1 MLTLK
6 HLKKIYKTKS
16 LTQVALNDVNVNFR
30 KNEFVTILGQSGSGK
45 TTLLNVIGGLDNYDY
60 GELIIN
66 GKSTK
71 NFKDNDWDYYR
82 NSCVGFIFQNYNLIN
97 HISVYKNVELALTLS
112 NSKDKRKK
120 VMDALKKVGLEKH
133 VNKKPNELSGG
144 QMQRVAI
151 ARALVNDP
159 KIILADEPTGALDS
173 KNSIMIMELIKK
185 VAKDK
190 LVIMVTHN
198 KELAKKYASRI
209 IELKD
214 GVIINDSKPYNENE
228 IKDDYVKI
236 KKTKMT
242 LKAAV
247 NLSLNNLKTK
257 KGRTFLTSFA
267 SSIGLIGIA
276 LILSISN
283 GFNKQIKEYEKNTL
297 SSFPITISKLTSTMD
312 KKKLEDNKKAFT
324 GNYDYP
330 QKNVL
335 YPYSGEENNKV
346 HENVITDEYLNYIKN
361 MDSNLLSA
369 ISYYTITNFNLMTA
383 DNNENFKIIGGGSI
397 NFTSLP
403 QDLNGDSYL
412 KDNYDLLSG
421 SYPSSVY
428 DVVLMVDS
436 KNRIDKN
443 LLDALFVDSSKKE
456 INFNEIVGKE
466 LKVISNDNYYSK
478 INENV
483 FAKKEPS
490 KEMYDKGITL
500 KIVGIVRG
508 KKDNVLAS
516 IMDVISESMGSSM
529 VSKIGYSNE
538 LINIIVNENK
548 ESEIVKYQYNS
559 NGVVFMGGISF
570 DEAKITKDEALT
582 ILGANDVPASI
593 NIYPKDFKSKEQ
605 VISYLDGYNKDK
617 EDEAKILY
625 MDYAKQIG
633 DLSNGILD
641 GITIVLIAFS
651 SISLLVSSIMIGII
665 TYISVLERTK
675 EIGILRSLGA
685 RKKDITRVFNAE
697 TLIIGLISGV
707 VSIIITLLLLIPIN
721 KIIYNATELKN
732 VGVLNPV
739 HAVILVIISIM
750 LTLIGGLIP
759 SKGASKKDPV
769 EALRSE

>member
-236 KKTKMT
+236 KKTKMS

-283 GFNKQIKEYEKNTL
+283 GFNNQIKEYEKNTL

-312 KKKLEDNKKAFT
+312 KKELEDNKKAFT
-324 GNYDYP
+324 GDYDYP

-346 HENVITDEYLNYIKN
+346 HENAITDEYLNYIKSI
-361 MDSNLLSA
+361 DSNLLSA
-369 ISYYTITNFNLMTA
+369 ISYYTVTSFNLMTT
-383 DNNENFKIIGGGSI
+383 DNNENFKTVSGGSI
-397 NFTSLP
+397 NFTSLS
-403 QDLNGDSYL
+403 QDLDDDSYL

-559 NGVVFMGGISF
+559 SGVVFMGGISF

-605 VISYLDGYNKDK
+605 VISYLDEYNKDK

>member
-112 NSKDKRKK
+112 NSNDKRKK

-236 KKTKMT
+236 KKTKMS

-297 SSFPITISKLTSTMD
+297 SSFPITISNLTSTMD
-312 KKKLEDNKKAFT
+312 KKELEDNKKAFT

-346 HENVITDEYLNYIKN
+346 HENEITDEYLNYIKSI
-361 MDSNLLSA
+361 DSNLLSA
-369 ISYYTITNFNLMTA
+369 ISYYTVTSFNLMTT
-383 DNNENFKIIGGGSI
+383 DNNENFKTVSGGSI

-403 QDLNGDSYL
+403 QDLDDDSYL

-466 LKVISNDNYYSK
+466 IKVISNDNYYSK

-516 IMDVISESMGSSM
+516 IMDVISESMGSLM

-548 ESEIVKYQYNS
+548 ESKIVKHQYNS

-605 VISYLDGYNKDK
+605 VISYLDEYNKDK

-641 GITIVLIAFS
+641 GTTIVLIAFS

>member
-236 KKTKMT
+236 KKTKMS

-312 KKKLEDNKKAFT
+312 KKELEDNKKAFT
-324 GNYDYP
+324 GDYDYP

-346 HENVITDEYLNYIKN
+346 HENAITDEYLNYIKN

-369 ISYYTITNFNLMTA
+369 ISYYTVTSFNLMTT
-383 DNNENFKIIGGGSI
+383 DNNENFKTVSGGSI
-397 NFTSLP
+397 NFNSLP
-403 QDLNGDSYL
+403 QDLSGDSYL

-428 DVVLMVDS
+428 DVVLIVDS

-466 LKVISNDNYYSK
+466 IKVISNDNYYSK

-559 NGVVFMGGISF
+559 SGVVFMGGISF

-605 VISYLDGYNKDK
+605 VISYLDEYNKDK

>member
-112 NSKDKRKK
+112 NSNDKRKK

-236 KKTKMT
+236 KKTKMS

-283 GFNKQIKEYEKNTL
+283 GFNNQIKEYEKNTL

-312 KKKLEDNKKAFT
+312 KKELEDNKKAFT
-324 GNYDYP
+324 GDYDYP

-346 HENVITDEYLNYIKN
+346 HENAITDEYLNYIKN

-369 ISYYTITNFNLMTA
+369 ISYYTVTSFNLMTT
-383 DNNENFKIIGGGSI
+383 DNNENFKTVSGGSI
-397 NFTSLP
+397 NFNSLP

-559 NGVVFMGGISF
+559 SGVVFMGGISF

-605 VISYLDGYNKDK
+605 VISYLDEYNKDK

>member
-236 KKTKMT
+236 KKTKMS

-312 KKKLEDNKKAFT
+312 KKELEDNKKAFT
-324 GNYDYP
+324 GDYDYP

-346 HENVITDEYLNYIKN
+346 HENAITDEYLNYIKSI
-361 MDSNLLSA
+361 DSNLLSA
-369 ISYYTITNFNLMTA
+369 ISYYTVTSFNLMTT
-383 DNNENFKIIGGGSI
+383 DNNENFKTVSGGSI

-466 LKVISNDNYYSK
+466 IKVISNDNYYSK

-559 NGVVFMGGISF
+559 SGVVFMGGISF

-605 VISYLDGYNKDK
+605 VISYLDEYNKDK

-641 GITIVLIAFS
+641 GTTIVLIAFS

>member
-236 KKTKMT
+236 KKTKMS

-312 KKKLEDNKKAFT
+312 KKELEDNKKAFT
-324 GNYDYP
+324 GDYDYP

-346 HENVITDEYLNYIKN
+346 HENAITDEYLNYIKN

-369 ISYYTITNFNLMTA
+369 ISYYTVTSFNLMTT
-383 DNNENFKIIGGGSI
+383 DNNENFKTVSGGSI
-397 NFTSLP
+397 NFNSLP

-508 KKDNVLAS
+508 KKNNVLAS

-605 VISYLDGYNKDK
+605 VISYLDEYNKDK

>member
-97 HISVYKNVELALTLS
+97 HISVYKNVELALILS

-236 KKTKMT
+236 KKTKMS

-257 KGRTFLTSFA
+257 K
-267 SSIGLIGIA
+267 
-276 LILSISN
+276 
-283 GFNKQIKEYEKNTL
+283 
-297 SSFPITISKLTSTMD
+297 
-312 KKKLEDNKKAFT
+312 
-324 GNYDYP
+324 
-330 QKNVL
+330 
-335 YPYSGEENNKV
+335 
-346 HENVITDEYLNYIKN
+346 
-361 MDSNLLSA
+361 
-369 ISYYTITNFNLMTA
+369 
-383 DNNENFKIIGGGSI
+383 
-397 NFTSLP
+397 
-403 QDLNGDSYL
+403 
-412 KDNYDLLSG
+412 
-421 SYPSSVY
+421 
-428 DVVLMVDS
+428 
-436 KNRIDKN
+436 
-443 LLDALFVDSSKKE
+443 LF
-456 INFNEIVGKE
+456 
-466 LKVISNDNYYSK
+466 
-478 INENV
+478 
-483 FAKKEPS
+483 
-490 KEMYDKGITL
+490 
-500 KIVGIVRG
+500 
-508 KKDNVLAS
+508 
-516 IMDVISESMGSSM
+516 
-529 VSKIGYSNE
+529 
-538 LINIIVNENK
+538 
-548 ESEIVKYQYNS
+548 
-559 NGVVFMGGISF
+559 
-570 DEAKITKDEALT
+570 
-582 ILGANDVPASI
+582 
-593 NIYPKDFKSKEQ
+593 
-605 VISYLDGYNKDK
+605 
-617 EDEAKILY
+617 
-625 MDYAKQIG
+625 
-633 DLSNGILD
+633 
-641 GITIVLIAFS
+641 
-651 SISLLVSSIMIGII
+651 
-665 TYISVLERTK
+665 
-675 EIGILRSLGA
+675 
-685 RKKDITRVFNAE
+685 
-697 TLIIGLISGV
+697 
-707 VSIIITLLLLIPIN
+707 
-721 KIIYNATELKN
+721 
-732 VGVLNPV
+732 
-739 HAVILVIISIM
+739 
-750 LTLIGGLIP
+750 
-759 SKGASKKDPV
+759 
-769 EALRSE
+769 

>member
-236 KKTKMT
+236 KKTKMS

-312 KKKLEDNKKAFT
+312 KKELEDNKKAFT
-324 GNYDYP
+324 GDYDYP

-346 HENVITDEYLNYIKN
+346 HENAITDEYLNYIKSI
-361 MDSNLLSA
+361 DSNLLSA
-369 ISYYTITNFNLMTA
+369 ISYYTVTSFNLMTT
-383 DNNENFKIIGGGSI
+383 DNNENFKTVSGGSI

-538 LINIIVNENK
+538 LINIIVNKNK

-605 VISYLDGYNKDK
+605 VISYLDEYNKDK

-721 KIIYNATELKN
+721 KIIYNATELKD

>member
-112 NSKDKRKK
+112 NSKNKRKK

-236 KKTKMT
+236 KKTKMS

-283 GFNKQIKEYEKNTL
+283 GFNNRIKEYEKNTL

-312 KKKLEDNKKAFT
+312 KKELEDNKKAFT
-324 GNYDYP
+324 GDYDYP

-346 HENVITDEYLNYIKN
+346 HENAITDEYLNYIKN

-369 ISYYTITNFNLMTA
+369 ISYYTVTSFNLMTT
-383 DNNENFKIIGGGSI
+383 DNNENFKTVSGGSI
-397 NFTSLP
+397 NFNSLP

-428 DVVLMVDS
+428 DVVLIVDS

-548 ESEIVKYQYNS
+548 KSEIVKYQYNS

-605 VISYLDGYNKDK
+605 VISYLDEYNKDK

-641 GITIVLIAFS
+641 GTTIVLIAFS

-769 EALRSE
+769 DALRSE

>member
-236 KKTKMT
+236 KKTKMS

-312 KKKLEDNKKAFT
+312 KKELEDNKKAFT
-324 GNYDYP
+324 GDYDYP

-346 HENVITDEYLNYIKN
+346 HENAITDEYLNYIKSI
-361 MDSNLLSA
+361 DSNLLSA
-369 ISYYTITNFNLMTA
+369 ISYYTVTSFNLMTT
-383 DNNENFKIIGGGSI
+383 DNNENFKTVSGGSI
-397 NFTSLP
+397 NFNSLP

-570 DEAKITKDEALT
+570 EEAKITKDEALT

-605 VISYLDGYNKDK
+605 VISYLDEYNKDK

-721 KIIYNATELKN
+721 KIIYNATELKD

>member
-236 KKTKMT
+236 KKTKMS

-283 GFNKQIKEYEKNTL
+283 GFNNQIKEYEKNTL

-312 KKKLEDNKKAFT
+312 KKELEDNKKAFT
-324 GNYDYP
+324 GDYDYP

-346 HENVITDEYLNYIKN
+346 HENAITDEYLNYIKN

-369 ISYYTITNFNLMTA
+369 ISYYTVTSFNLMTT
-383 DNNENFKIIGGGSI
+383 DNNENFKTVSGGSI
-397 NFTSLP
+397 NFNSLP
-403 QDLNGDSYL
+403 QDLSGDSYL

-428 DVVLMVDS
+428 DVVLIVDS

-570 DEAKITKDEALT
+570 EEAKITKDEALT

-605 VISYLDGYNKDK
+605 VISYLDEYNKDK

-739 HAVILVIISIM
+739 HAAILVIISIM

>member
-283 GFNKQIKEYEKNTL
+283 GFNNQIKEYEKNTL

-312 KKKLEDNKKAFT
+312 KKELEDNKKAFT
-324 GNYDYP
+324 GDYDYP

-346 HENVITDEYLNYIKN
+346 HENEITDEYLNYIKSI
-361 MDSNLLSA
+361 DSDLLSA
-369 ISYYTITNFNLMTA
+369 ISYYTVTSFNLMTT
-383 DNNENFKIIGGGSI
+383 DNNENFKTVSGGSI

-516 IMDVISESMGSSM
+516 IMDVISESMDSSM

-559 NGVVFMGGISF
+559 SGVVFMGGISF

-605 VISYLDGYNKDK
+605 VISYLDEYNKDK

>member
-236 KKTKMT
+236 KKTKMS

-312 KKKLEDNKKAFT
+312 KKELEDNKKAFT

-346 HENVITDEYLNYIKN
+346 HENEITDEYLNYIKSI
-361 MDSNLLSA
+361 DSNLLSA
-369 ISYYTITNFNLMTA
+369 ISYYTVTSFNLMTT
-383 DNNENFKIIGGGSI
+383 DNNENFKTVSGGSI
-397 NFTSLP
+397 NFNSLP

-466 LKVISNDNYYSK
+466 IKVISNDNYYSK

-605 VISYLDGYNKDK
+605 VISYLDEYNKDK

>member
-236 KKTKMT
+236 KKTKMS

-312 KKKLEDNKKAFT
+312 KKELEDNKKTFT

-346 HENVITDEYLNYIKN
+346 HENAITDEYLNYIKSI
-361 MDSNLLSA
+361 DSNLLSA
-369 ISYYTITNFNLMTA
+369 ISYYTVTSFNLMTT
-383 DNNENFKIIGGGSI
+383 DNNENFKTVSGGSI

-538 LINIIVNENK
+538 LINIIVNKNK

-605 VISYLDGYNKDK
+605 VISYLDEYNKDK

-721 KIIYNATELKN
+721 KIIYNATELKD

>member
-236 KKTKMT
+236 KKTKMS

-312 KKKLEDNKKAFT
+312 KKELEDNKKAFT
-324 GNYDYP
+324 GDYDYP

-346 HENVITDEYLNYIKN
+346 HENEITDEYLNYIKSI
-361 MDSNLLSA
+361 DSDLLSA
-369 ISYYTITNFNLMTA
+369 ISYYTVTSFNLMTT
-383 DNNENFKIIGGGSI
+383 DNNENFKTVSGGSI
-397 NFTSLP
+397 NFNSLP

-559 NGVVFMGGISF
+559 SGVVFMGGISF

-605 VISYLDGYNKDK
+605 VISYLDEYNKDK

-721 KIIYNATELKN
+721 KIIYDATELKN

>member
-45 TTLLNVIGGLDNYDY
+45 TTLLNVVGGLDNYDY

-144 QMQRVAI
+144 QMQRVSI

-236 KKTKMT
+236 KKTKMS

-312 KKKLEDNKKAFT
+312 KKELEDNKKAFT

-346 HENVITDEYLNYIKN
+346 HENAITDEYLNYIKSI
-361 MDSNLLSA
+361 DSNLLSA
-369 ISYYTITNFNLMTA
+369 ISYYTVTSFNLMTT
-383 DNNENFKIIGGGSI
+383 DNNENFKTVSGGSI
-397 NFTSLP
+397 NFNSLP

-428 DVVLMVDS
+428 DVVLIVDS

-559 NGVVFMGGISF
+559 SGVVFMGGISF

-582 ILGANDVPASI
+582 MLGANDVPASI

-605 VISYLDGYNKDK
+605 VISYLDEYNKDK

-739 HAVILVIISIM
+739 HAIILVIISIM

>member
-236 KKTKMT
+236 KKTKMS

-312 KKKLEDNKKAFT
+312 KKELEDNKKAFT

-346 HENVITDEYLNYIKN
+346 HENAITDEYLNYIKSI
-361 MDSNLLSA
+361 DSNLLSA
-369 ISYYTITNFNLMTA
+369 ISYYTVTSFNLMTA

-397 NFTSLP
+397 NFNSLP

-466 LKVISNDNYYSK
+466 IKVISNDNYYSK

-559 NGVVFMGGISF
+559 SGVVFMGGISF

-605 VISYLDGYNKDK
+605 VISYLDEYNKDK

-641 GITIVLIAFS
+641 GTTIVLIAFS

>member
-1 MLTLK
+1 M
-6 HLKKIYKTKS
+6 
-16 LTQVALNDVNVNFR
+16 ALNDVNVNFR

-190 LVIMVTHN
+190 LVIMVNHN

-236 KKTKMT
+236 KKTKMS

-312 KKKLEDNKKAFT
+312 KKELEDNKKAFT
-324 GNYDYP
+324 GDYDYP

-346 HENVITDEYLNYIKN
+346 HENAITDEYLNYIKN

-369 ISYYTITNFNLMTA
+369 ISYYTVTSFNLMTT
-383 DNNENFKIIGGGSI
+383 DNNENFKTVSGGSI
-397 NFTSLP
+397 NFNSLP
-403 QDLNGDSYL
+403 QDLSGDSYL

-428 DVVLMVDS
+428 DVVLIVDS

-466 LKVISNDNYYSK
+466 IKVISNDNYYSK

-559 NGVVFMGGISF
+559 SGVVFMGGISF

-605 VISYLDGYNKDK
+605 VISYLDEYNKDK

>member
-236 KKTKMT
+236 KKTKMS

-283 GFNKQIKEYEKNTL
+283 GFNNQIKEYEKNTL

-312 KKKLEDNKKAFT
+312 KKELEDNKKAFT
-324 GNYDYP
+324 GHYDYP

-346 HENVITDEYLNYIKN
+346 HENAITDEYLNYIKN

-369 ISYYTITNFNLMTA
+369 ISYYTVTSFNLMTT
-383 DNNENFKIIGGGSI
+383 DNNENFKTVSGGSI
-397 NFTSLP
+397 NFTSLS
-403 QDLNGDSYL
+403 QDLDDDSYL

-428 DVVLMVDS
+428 DVVLIVDS

-559 NGVVFMGGISF
+559 SGVVFMGGISF

-605 VISYLDGYNKDK
+605 VISYLDEYNKDK

-641 GITIVLIAFS
+641 GTTIVLIAFS

>member
-1 MLTLK
+1 
-6 HLKKIYKTKS
+6 
-16 LTQVALNDVNVNFR
+16 
-30 KNEFVTILGQSGSGK
+30 
-45 TTLLNVIGGLDNYDY
+45 
-60 GELIIN
+60 
-66 GKSTK
+66 
-71 NFKDNDWDYYR
+71 
-82 NSCVGFIFQNYNLIN
+82 
-97 HISVYKNVELALTLS
+97 
-112 NSKDKRKK
+112 
-120 VMDALKKVGLEKH
+120 MDALKKVGLEKH

-236 KKTKMT
+236 KKTKMS

-283 GFNKQIKEYEKNTL
+283 GFNNQIKEYEKNTL

-312 KKKLEDNKKAFT
+312 KKELEDNKKAFT
-324 GNYDYP
+324 GDYDYP

-346 HENVITDEYLNYIKN
+346 HENAITDEYLNYIKSI
-361 MDSNLLSA
+361 DSNLLSA
-369 ISYYTITNFNLMTA
+369 ISYYTVTSFNLMTT
-383 DNNENFKIIGGGSI
+383 DNNENFKTVSGGSI
-397 NFTSLP
+397 NFTSLS
-403 QDLNGDSYL
+403 QDLDDDSYL

-559 NGVVFMGGISF
+559 SGVVFMGGISF

-605 VISYLDGYNKDK
+605 VISYLDEYNKDK

>member
-190 LVIMVTHN
+190 LAIMVTHN

-312 KKKLEDNKKAFT
+312 KKELEDNKKAFT
-324 GNYDYP
+324 GDYDYP

-346 HENVITDEYLNYIKN
+346 HENAITDEYLNYIKN

-369 ISYYTITNFNLMTA
+369 ISYYTVTSFNLMTT
-383 DNNENFKIIGGGSI
+383 DNNENFKTVSGGSI
-397 NFTSLP
+397 NFNSLP

-428 DVVLMVDS
+428 DVVLIVDS

-466 LKVISNDNYYSK
+466 IKVISNDNYYSK

-605 VISYLDGYNKDK
+605 VISYLDEYNKDK

-739 HAVILVIISIM
+739 HAAILVIISIM

>member
-236 KKTKMT
+236 KKTKMS

-312 KKKLEDNKKAFT
+312 KKELEDNKKAFT
-324 GNYDYP
+324 GDYDYP

-346 HENVITDEYLNYIKN
+346 HENAITDEYLNYIKSI
-361 MDSNLLSA
+361 DSNLLSA
-369 ISYYTITNFNLMTA
+369 ISYYTVTSFNLMTT
-383 DNNENFKIIGGGSI
+383 DNNENFKTVSGGSI
-397 NFTSLP
+397 NFNSLP

-466 LKVISNDNYYSK
+466 IKVISNDNYYSK

-605 VISYLDGYNKDK
+605 VISYLDEYNKDK

-641 GITIVLIAFS
+641 GTTIVLIAFS

>member
-236 KKTKMT
+236 KKTKMS

-312 KKKLEDNKKAFT
+312 KKELEDNKKAFT
-324 GNYDYP
+324 GDYDYP

-346 HENVITDEYLNYIKN
+346 HENAITDEYLNYIKSI
-361 MDSNLLSA
+361 DSNLLSA
-369 ISYYTITNFNLMTA
+369 ISYYTVTSFNLMTT
-383 DNNENFKIIGGGSI
+383 DNNENFKTVSGGSI
-397 NFTSLP
+397 NFNSLP

-508 KKDNVLAS
+508 KKNNVLAS

-605 VISYLDGYNKDK
+605 VISYLDEYNKDK

>member
-236 KKTKMT
+236 KKTKMS

-312 KKKLEDNKKAFT
+312 KKELEDNKKAFT
-324 GNYDYP
+324 GDYDYP

-346 HENVITDEYLNYIKN
+346 HENAITDEYLNYIKSI
-361 MDSNLLSA
+361 DSNLLSA
-369 ISYYTITNFNLMTA
+369 ISYYTVTSFNLMTT
-383 DNNENFKIIGGGSI
+383 DNNENFKTVSGGSI
-397 NFTSLP
+397 NFNSLP

-559 NGVVFMGGISF
+559 SGVVFMGGISF

-593 NIYPKDFKSKEQ
+593 NICPKDFKSKEQ
-605 VISYLDGYNKDK
+605 VISYLDEYNKDK

-739 HAVILVIISIM
+739 HAAILVIISIM

>member
-283 GFNKQIKEYEKNTL
+283 GFNNQIKEYEKNTL

>member
-236 KKTKMT
+236 KKTKMS

-312 KKKLEDNKKAFT
+312 KKELEDNKKAFT

-346 HENVITDEYLNYIKN
+346 HENAITDEYLNYIKSI
-361 MDSNLLSA
+361 DSNLLSA
-369 ISYYTITNFNLMTA
+369 ISYYTVTSFNLMTT
-383 DNNENFKIIGGGSI
+383 DNNENFKTVSGGSI
-397 NFTSLP
+397 NFNSLP

-428 DVVLMVDS
+428 DVVLIVDS

-538 LINIIVNENK
+538 LINIIVNKNK

-570 DEAKITKDEALT
+570 EEAKITKDEALT

-605 VISYLDGYNKDK
+605 VISYLDEYNKDK

-641 GITIVLIAFS
+641 GTTIVLIAFS

>member
-133 VNKKPNELSGG
+133 ANKKPNELSGG

-236 KKTKMT
+236 KKTKMS

-312 KKKLEDNKKAFT
+312 KKELEDNKKAFT
-324 GNYDYP
+324 GDYDYP

-346 HENVITDEYLNYIKN
+346 HENAITDEYLNYIKN

-369 ISYYTITNFNLMTA
+369 ISYYTVTSFNLMTT
-383 DNNENFKIIGGGSI
+383 DNNENFKTVSGGSI
-397 NFTSLP
+397 NFNSLP

-605 VISYLDGYNKDK
+605 VISYLDEYNKDK

>member
-236 KKTKMT
+236 KKTKMS

-247 NLSLNNLKTK
+247 NLSLNNLMTK

-312 KKKLEDNKKAFT
+312 KKELEDNKKAFT
-324 GNYDYP
+324 GDYDYP

-346 HENVITDEYLNYIKN
+346 HENAITDEYLNYIKN

-369 ISYYTITNFNLMTA
+369 ISYYTVTSFNLMTT
-383 DNNENFKIIGGGSI
+383 DNNENFKTVSGGSI
-397 NFTSLP
+397 NFNSLP

-508 KKDNVLAS
+508 KKNNVLAS

-605 VISYLDGYNKDK
+605 VISYLDEYNKDK

>member
-236 KKTKMT
+236 KKTKMS

-312 KKKLEDNKKAFT
+312 KKELEDNKKAFT
-324 GNYDYP
+324 GDYDYP

-346 HENVITDEYLNYIKN
+346 HENAITDEYLNYIKN

-369 ISYYTITNFNLMTA
+369 ISYYTVTSFNLMTT
-383 DNNENFKIIGGGSI
+383 DNNENFKTVSGGSI
-397 NFTSLP
+397 NFNSLP

-559 NGVVFMGGISF
+559 SGVVFMGGISF

-605 VISYLDGYNKDK
+605 VISYLDEYNKDK

-641 GITIVLIAFS
+641 GTTIVLIAFS

-739 HAVILVIISIM
+739 HAAILVIISIM

>member
-236 KKTKMT
+236 KKTKMS

-312 KKKLEDNKKAFT
+312 KKELEDNKKAFT
-324 GNYDYP
+324 GDYDYP

-346 HENVITDEYLNYIKN
+346 HENAITDEYLNYIKN

-369 ISYYTITNFNLMTA
+369 ISYYTVTSFNLMTT
-383 DNNENFKIIGGGSI
+383 DNNENFKTVSGGSI
-397 NFTSLP
+397 NFNSLP

-466 LKVISNDNYYSK
+466 IKVISNDNYYSK

-559 NGVVFMGGISF
+559 SGVVFMGGISF

-605 VISYLDGYNKDK
+605 VISYLDEYNKDK

>member
-236 KKTKMT
+236 KKTKMS

-312 KKKLEDNKKAFT
+312 KKELEDNKKAFT

-346 HENVITDEYLNYIKN
+346 HENAITDEYLNYIKN
-361 MDSNLLSA
+361 IDSNLLSA
-369 ISYYTITNFNLMTA
+369 ISYYTVTSFNLMTT
-383 DNNENFKIIGGGSI
+383 DNNENFKTVSGGSI
-397 NFTSLP
+397 NFNSLP

-559 NGVVFMGGISF
+559 SGVVFMGGISF

-605 VISYLDGYNKDK
+605 VISYLDEYNKDK

-721 KIIYNATELKN
+721 KIIYNATELKD

>member
-236 KKTKMT
+236 KKTKMS

-312 KKKLEDNKKAFT
+312 KKELEDNKKAFT
-324 GNYDYP
+324 GDYDYP

-346 HENVITDEYLNYIKN
+346 HENAITDEYLNYIKSI
-361 MDSNLLSA
+361 DSNLLSA
-369 ISYYTITNFNLMTA
+369 ISYYTVTSFNLMTT
-383 DNNENFKIIGGGSI
+383 DNNENFKTVSGGSI
-397 NFTSLP
+397 NFNSLP

-428 DVVLMVDS
+428 DVVLIVDS

-466 LKVISNDNYYSK
+466 IKVISNDNYYSK

-570 DEAKITKDEALT
+570 EEAKITKDEALT
-582 ILGANDVPASI
+582 MLGANDVSASI

-605 VISYLDGYNKDK
+605 VISYLDEYNKDK

-641 GITIVLIAFS
+641 GTTIVLIAFS

>member
-236 KKTKMT
+236 KKTKMS

-283 GFNKQIKEYEKNTL
+283 GFNNQIKEYEKNTL

-312 KKKLEDNKKAFT
+312 KKELEDNKKAFT
-324 GNYDYP
+324 GHYDYP

-346 HENVITDEYLNYIKN
+346 HENAITDEYLNYIKN

-369 ISYYTITNFNLMTA
+369 ISYYTVTSFNLMTA

-397 NFTSLP
+397 NFNSLP

-559 NGVVFMGGISF
+559 SGVVFMGGISF

-605 VISYLDGYNKDK
+605 VISYLDEYNKDK

-769 EALRSE
+769 DALRSE